1 MRVKEFIK
9 NKIGKNILIQN
20 NLVINEL
27 LSTHNELLWASI
39 YHDSIRDKEWLNKL
53 SLNVG
58 RWAVGYPFLY
68 ILNRV
73 LSDFKPKNILELGL
87 GESSKVIS
95 SYLEHYLIDSFQHI
109 IEHDDMWLKYFNTRF
124 VLSKRSSVDIL
135 PLIENSVKDKKY
147 LGYKD
152 IGNFITRK
160 YDLYCIDGPF
170 GSEEFSRYDIVNI
183 ATKFNKD
190 DEFIIIFD
198 DYDRC
203 GEKMTVVDLL
213 DVLKSKNMLFYTGIY
228 SGEKEVFVIGTQKY
242 KYITSL

>member
-1 MRVKEFIK
+1 
-9 NKIGKNILIQN
+9 
-20 NLVINEL
+20 
-27 LSTHNELLWASI
+27 
-39 YHDSIRDKEWLNKL
+39 
-53 SLNVG
+53 
-58 RWAVGYPFLY
+58 
-68 ILNRV
+68 
-73 LSDFKPKNILELGL
+73 
-87 GESSKVIS
+87 
-95 SYLEHYLIDSFQHI
+95 
-109 IEHDDMWLKYFNTRF
+109 MWLKYFNTRF

-160 YDLYCIDGPF
+160 YDLYCIDGHF

-198 DYDRC
+198 DYDKC

-213 DVLKSKNMLFYTGIY
+213 DVLKSKNVLFYTGIY

>member
-27 LSTHNELLWASI
+27 LSAHNELLWASI
-39 YHDSIRDKEWLNKL
+39 YHDSIRDKEWINKL

-87 GESSKVIS
+87 GESSKIIS
-95 SYLEHYLIDSFQHI
+95 SYLEYYLIDSFQHI
-109 IEHDDMWLKYFNTRF
+109 I
-124 VLSKRSSVDIL
+124 
-135 PLIENSVKDKKY
+135 IENYVKDKKY

-152 IGNFITRK
+152 IENFITRK

-242 KYITSL
+242 KYVTSL